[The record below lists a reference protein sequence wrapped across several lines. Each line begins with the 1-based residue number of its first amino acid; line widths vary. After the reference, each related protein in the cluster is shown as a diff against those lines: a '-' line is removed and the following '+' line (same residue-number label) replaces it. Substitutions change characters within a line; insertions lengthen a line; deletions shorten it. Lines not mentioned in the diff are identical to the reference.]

1 MLPNLDRED
10 RYLLLPSVFG
20 ATGLASVFVDAL
32 RLNEG
37 IMEVLGAFTLA
48 ARARD
53 DFVGVVTAL
62 GRPEWA
68 LTCAGDD
75 CTLSIPELVSRD
87 SGRAVEVSSL

>member
-1 MLPNLDRED
+1 MLPNLDTED

-32 RLNEG
+32 RLSEG
-37 IMEVLGAFTLA
+37 ILEALVALTLA

-62 GRPEWA
+62 GRPEWD
-68 LTCAGDD
+68 LTCVGDD
-75 CTLSIPELVSRD
+75 CTLSISELVSRD
-87 SGRAVEVSSL
+87 TGRAVEVSSL